1 MLQVYDHLELLK
13 HLFRQFECA
22 ERRGYINLGGFL
34 KTLKFLG
41 FESDVEHQVE
51 FSKYSRQNR
60 VKLDGFIGALR
71 DCIGGDENFFK
82 FLYQLES
89 EQLTKIQ

>member
-1 MLQVYDHLELLK
+1 MQLYDHLDILK
-13 HLFRQFECA
+13 YLFRRFECT

-34 KTLKFLG
+34 KVLKFLG
-41 FESDVEHQVE
+41 LESDVDHQVE

-71 DCIGGDENFFK
+71 DCIGGDDYFFK
-82 FLYQLES
+82 FLN
-89 EQLTKIQ
+89 